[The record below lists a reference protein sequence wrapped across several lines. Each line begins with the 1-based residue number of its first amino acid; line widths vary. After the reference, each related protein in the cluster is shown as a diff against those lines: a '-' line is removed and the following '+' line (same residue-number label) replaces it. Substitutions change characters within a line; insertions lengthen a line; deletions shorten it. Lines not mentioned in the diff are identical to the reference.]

1 VGRRGG
7 EEGLKRLLKEEM
19 IVQLYP
25 DGVRGPVGPLGW
37 GGVREEGGVPEQR
50 VLGWETR
57 GGQWVGW
64 WCHS

>member
-1 VGRRGG
+1 MKVQGLVHKVGRRGG

-37 GGVREEGGVPEQR
+37 GE
-50 VLGWETR
+50 
-57 GGQWVGW
+57 
-64 WCHS
+64 